1 MKPVAFDYRR
11 AGSVEEACALK
22 EEDPSA
28 LFIAG
33 GQSLMPMLAMRLARP
48 SRVIDILRVPGL
60 DAIRL
65 GETHVE
71 LGATARQATVENS
84 RTIAETVPL
93 LFRAMP
99 WVGHPPT
106 RRRGTVGGSLA
117 NADPT
122 AEIGLV
128 GVALGAELVLAEA
141 DGARQVVPVQE
152 FLVAPMVTSLPP
164 GAMVAGVRFPR
175 RGAGRRAGAGFA
187 EVAER
192 HGDYAIAAAAAEV
205 VLDADGGCAEISA
218 AVGGATAVP
227 MRLALAGL
235 IGTRLEDAAVRSA
248 VAAGLEGAEMME
260 DPKAS
265 AAYRRRAAIAL
276 AAKAIGQARDE
287 AMGAADG

>member
-22 EEDPSA
+22 EDPGS

-60 DAIRL
+60 DAIRV

-71 LGATARQATVENS
+71 LGATVRQATVEKS

-128 GVALGAELVLAEA
+128 GVTLGAEVALAEA
-141 DGARQVVPVQE
+141 GGARLLVPVEE
-152 FLVAPMVTSLPP
+152 FLVAPMVTSLPA

-175 RGAGRRAGAGFA
+175 RAARRGIGVGFA

-192 HGDYAIAAAAAEV
+192 QGDYAIAAAAAEIA
-205 VLDADGGCAEISA
+205 LDADGACAEIRA

-227 MRLALAGL
+227 TRLALAGL
-235 IGTRLEDAAVRSA
+235 IGTRLGDAAVRSA
-248 VAAGLEGAEMME
+248 IAAALEGAEMME
-260 DPKAS
+260 DPKVS
-265 AAYRRRAAIAL
+265 ATYRRRAAIAL
-276 AAKAIGQARDE
+276 AAKAIGQAREE
-287 AMGAADG
+287 AMGAVHG